1 MGNSVSIL
9 DTWTLKEGRA
19 FSLLTEL
26 VMLLSILKYD
36 LLQADRVRVSER
48 EECQSA
54 SQGPVLEC
62 RQAPEATVSISSLTV
77 FGREEKT

>member
-48 EECQSA
+48 RSANLPVRDLFWNVDRHQRPLSQSH
-54 SQGPVLEC
+54 L
-62 RQAPEATVSISSLTV
+62 
-77 FGREEKT
+77 